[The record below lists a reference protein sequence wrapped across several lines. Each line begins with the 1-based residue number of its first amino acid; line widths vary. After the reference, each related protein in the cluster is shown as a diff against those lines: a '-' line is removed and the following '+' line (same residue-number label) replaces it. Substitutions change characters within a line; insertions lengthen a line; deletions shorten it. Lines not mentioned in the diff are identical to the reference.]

1 MSANCIFSY
10 ENAMKKQTIINWW
23 LDNIFEPLIT
33 LKLLDYGN
41 DVRKWMQKLNG
52 ITSLCCSLSD
62 PVSENGNGHN
72 AFHHIDFILNCVIIN
87 LQVWLTPCWRDA
99 RVRHENTS
107 CHNITW
113 SKKQQEQHRFA
124 YEPNSLCVES
134 LSLTYKHEIL
144 RQSHVVSS
152 RSENNPPPLML
163 ELK

>member
-1 MSANCIFSY
+1 MSANRIFSY

-52 ITSLCCSLSD
+52 ITSLCCLLSD

-99 RVRHENTS
+99 RVRHENTP

-113 SKKQQEQHRFA
+113 SKKQQEKHTTGLIFVFLLTLFFIRLRTEQ
-124 YEPNSLCVES
+124 SLRWVFVFD
-134 LSLTYKHEIL
+134 I
-144 RQSHVVSS
+144 
-152 RSENNPPPLML
+152 
-163 ELK
+163 